1 MSGDALSLIVPN
13 RNMAAFLSDALASIA
28 RQRRPPQ
35 EILLVD
41 AGSTN
46 ESVALAADWRARGL
60 PVQVISAPGA
70 NPAQARNA
78 GLEKASGD
86 VIGFLDADDLFP
98 AGKLAA
104 QLERLEGR
112 PRVDVVSGIITS
124 FDQLDSATL
133 APAASSRVEKQTG
146 VNLGACLIRRQ
157 VFDRIGN
164 LDETQLYSE
173 DTDFILRI
181 FEARIPV
188 AALRQEVLYYRRHPQ
203 SMMAQANERKQ
214 RDFHR
219 AIARSL
225 KRRAALGIR
234 VNLPRM
240 EELLEPGTDENR
252 REA

>member
-1 MSGDALSLIVPN
+1 MSDAALSLIVPN
-13 RNMAAFLSDALASIA
+13 RNMAGFLSDALASIA
-28 RQRRPPQ
+28 RQRVPVK

-41 AGSTN
+41 AGSGE
-46 ESVALAADWRARGL
+46 ESAPIAAAWRARGL
-60 PVQVISAPGA
+60 PLESIAAPGA

-78 GLEKASGD
+78 ALASATGD

-104 QLERLEGR
+104 QLGRLESE
-112 PRVDVVSGIITS
+112 PWVDVVSGIITS
-124 FDQLDSATL
+124 FDQLDPATL

-157 VFDRIGN
+157 VFDRVGL
-164 LDETQLYSE
+164 LDETQLYAE
-173 DTDFILRI
+173 DTDFILRV

-188 AALRQEVLYYRRHPQ
+188 TALRQEVLYYRRHLD
-203 SMMAQANERKQ
+203 SLMGQANERKQ

-225 KRRAALGIR
+225 KRRAALGLQG
-234 VNLPRM
+234 NLPRM
-240 EELLEPGTDENR
+240 EELMEPAPDAQQR
-252 REA
+252 QA